1 MKENALADLNGIQ
14 RRLETELQSWWLG
27 WPSLADATAVAAGE
41 TYKALITDPA
51 TLNQGHGLFRAL
63 IDEPP
68 LQPTVDEDIAGQWE
82 FLTWEMP
89 ILYENTMSI
98 DAALAK
104 LHPAGAV
111 RLQVSWG
118 SSRNRTMS
126 GRYGRVREME
136 GTLTTW
142 VHTPFNQGTVKA
154 LKAAAWLREFFLM
167 RDRGWIDS
175 CGSQISIQN
184 PDGPRSVQP
193 AAGSEFTTHVLTCSL
208 ITLETVG
215 GL

>member
-1 MKENALADLNGIQ
+1 MTTNALADFNGIQ
-14 RRLETELQSWWLG
+14 RRLETELQAWWLG
-27 WPSLADATAVAAGE
+27 WPDLSTATTIAAGDVYR
-41 TYKALITDPA
+41 TPIVDPA
-51 TLNQGHGLFRAL
+51 TLGQGYGLFRAL
-63 IDEPP
+63 IDAPAEV
-68 LQPTVDEDIAGQWE
+68 PTADAPVAGWE

-118 SSRNRTMS
+118 SSRNRSLS
-126 GRYGRVREME
+126 GRYGRVREVE

-142 VHTPFNQGTVKA
+142 VYTPFNQGTVKA
-154 LKAAAWLREFFLM
+154 LKAAAWLREFFLK

-175 CGSQISIQN
+175 CGSQISIRN

-193 AAGSEFTTHVLTCSL
+193 AGGSEFTTHVVTASL

-215 GL
+215 GF